1 MFSERFRAARPV
13 PPQTRQRVGAFDDGR
28 IVRWYEVTR

>member
-1 MFSERFRAARPV
+1 MVSERFRAARLV
-13 PPQTRQRVGAFDDGR
+13 HLLTRQSVGAFDDGR

>member
-1 MFSERFRAARPV
+1 MSSERFRAAQLVRR
-13 PPQTRQRVGAFDDGR
+13 QTRQSVGAFDDGR